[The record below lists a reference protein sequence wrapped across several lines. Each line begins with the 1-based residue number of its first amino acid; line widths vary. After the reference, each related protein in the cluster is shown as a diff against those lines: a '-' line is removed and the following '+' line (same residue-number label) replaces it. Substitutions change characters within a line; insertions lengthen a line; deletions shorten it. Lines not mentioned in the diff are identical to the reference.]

1 MPVLQGQVDEV
12 ANETLE
18 QKEYVLKDNLEMVF
32 WDFFNDMNILYKSM
46 APKNEPDSLS
56 LFNNVHNPLQ
66 VILRIQLLAHAKTD
80 EVSNREI
87 DFSSIDPSK
96 HAQFIHLQSIAI
108 IAIMKREYLS
118 IESLPV
124 WARLNGVSV
133 SGIAFKRLQSDGTDK
148 GSAIIAEGKQDSSS
162 KDVLLQ
168 IPSDL
173 ILSLEAVD
181 TYAKSDRYLR
191 EVLEAVGGFGKVLC
205 FLSN

>member
-1 MPVLQGQVDEV
+1 MLLVLCHS
-12 ANETLE
+12 T
-18 QKEYVLKDNLEMVF
+18 
-32 WDFFNDMNILYKSM
+32 I
-46 APKNEPDSLS
+46 
-56 LFNNVHNPLQ
+56 NPLQ
-66 VILRIQLLAHAKTD
+66 VRLRIQLLAYAKTD

-87 DFSSIDPSK
+87 DFSSIDPSE
-96 HAQFIHLQSIAI
+96 HGQFIHLQSIAI
-108 IAIMKREYLS
+108 FAIIAVMKREYVS
-118 IESLPV
+118 IESLPA

-133 SGIAFKRLQSDGTDK
+133 SSIAFRRLQSDGTDK
-148 GSAIIAEGKQDSSS
+148 GSAIVAEGKQDSSS

-205 FLSN
+205 FLSNWH